1 MQVDFLSKSELFLIM
16 AARCEHLNNV
26 IIPALKKG
34 IWVICDRFIDST
46 AAYQTIN
53 SDLTKGDIYNLHQIM
68 APSSTQILPDLTF
81 FLDISPKEGMKR
93 ALSRG
98 VVNKFEE
105 KTTEYHLQVYN
116 NFKEIAQIYK
126 NRVCAIDCTDKTI
139 HYVHEEIL
147 KRLRII
153 DNDKNN

>member
-1 MQVDFLSKSELFLIM
+1 MAKFITFEGGEGCGKSTQSKMLVDALKNKGLDVLHTREIGGTPLAEKIRDLIMQEDFLSKSELFLIM

-98 VVNKFEE
+98 VVNK
-105 KTTEYHLQVYN
+105 
-116 NFKEIAQIYK
+116 
-126 NRVCAIDCTDKTI
+126 
-139 HYVHEEIL
+139 
-147 KRLRII
+147 
-153 DNDKNN
+153 